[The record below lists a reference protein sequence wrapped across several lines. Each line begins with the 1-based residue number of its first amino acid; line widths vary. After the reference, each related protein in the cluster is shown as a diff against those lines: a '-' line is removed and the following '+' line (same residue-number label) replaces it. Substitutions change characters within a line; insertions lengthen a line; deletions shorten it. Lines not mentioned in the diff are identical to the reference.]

1 MELKICR
8 KKIKIVQARFRKI
21 SSRNGIIFKGAKM
34 RKCWKKS
41 LRDGARKK
49 LRVLAANMMLGAT
62 IENLKKA
69 RRAIDKIFINR
80 YYI

>member
-21 SSRNGIIFKGAKM
+21 SSRNGTIFKGAKT
-34 RKCWKKS
+34 RKCWKKN
-41 LRDGARKK
+41 LRDGARKRP
-49 LRVLAANMMLGAT
+49 RVLAANMMLGTT

-69 RRAIDKIFINR
+69 RRAIDKFFINR